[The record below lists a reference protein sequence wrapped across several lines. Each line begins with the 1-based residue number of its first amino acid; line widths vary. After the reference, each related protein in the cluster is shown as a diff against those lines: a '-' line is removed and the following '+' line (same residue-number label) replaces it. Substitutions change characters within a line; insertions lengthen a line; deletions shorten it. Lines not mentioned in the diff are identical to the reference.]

1 MRQPDPTHLPQD
13 RRRGRAALSNRPGRF
28 EPHGR
33 EADCDGWPGDETPLP
48 PLRTELTEE
57 IPRKI
62 LTRNKSPDIGF
73 DRSVNP
79 YRGCEHGCIYC
90 FARPTH
96 SYLGLSAGLD
106 FETRLT
112 LKPSAPELLRR
123 EISRKGYTPGPIAF
137 GTNTDVYQPIERDH
151 RIARGCFEVLSDFR
165 HPLMITTKGSL
176 IERDT
181 DILGEMGQAG
191 LARASISIT
200 TLDRDLARSMEP
212 RVPSPARRL
221 RVIETLAGAGLPTM
235 VFIAPVI
242 PGLTDHEIEPILQAA
257 RDAGASSAMM
267 ILLRLPLEVAD
278 LFKEWIREA
287 RPLRAERVL
296 ARIRET
302 HGGSDYD
309 SAWKT
314 RMTGQGHYAALLNQ
328 RFRLS
333 VKRLHLS
340 TDPAPLRT
348 DLFRKPPESGD
359 QLSLF

>member
-1 MRQPDPTHLPQD
+1 MSQSNPTHLPQG

-33 EADCDGWPGDETPLP
+33 EAQCDGWPGDEEPLP

-62 LTRNKSPDIGF
+62 LTRNSSPDIGF

-96 SYLGLSAGLD
+96 SYLGLSPGLD

-112 LKPSAPELLRR
+112 LKPTAPELLRR
-123 EISRKGYTPGPIAF
+123 EISRKRYTPAPIAF
-137 GTNTDVYQPIERDH
+137 GTNTDVYQPVERDH
-151 RIARGCFEVLSDFR
+151 RIARGCFEVLSAFR
-165 HPLMITTKGSL
+165 HPLMVTTKGSL

-181 DILGEMGQAG
+181 DILGEMGRAG
-191 LARASISIT
+191 LSRASISLT
-200 TLDRDLARSMEP
+200 TLDRDLARSLEP

-221 RVIETLAGAGLPTM
+221 KTIETLARAGIPTM
-235 VFIAPVI
+235 VSIAPLI

-257 RDAGASSAMM
+257 SEAGASSAMM
-267 ILLRLPLEVAD
+267 ILLRLPLEVAE
-278 LFKEWIREA
+278 LFREWLEEA
-287 RPLRAERVL
+287 RPLRAARVL

-314 RMTGQGHYAALLNQ
+314 RMTGQGTYAALLHQ

-333 VKRLHLS
+333 LKRFGL
-340 TDPAPLRT
+340 TAEPAPLRT
-348 DLFRKPPESGD
+348 DLFRVPPAPGD